1 MRGCLRLV
9 TRSLQLVL
17 TKGSRG
23 SPKLPPADSCRLQE
37 TRKEYSNIQV
47 SSASLK
53 AVMSKKVQTHR
64 PHHLEPSI
72 PTSSISLDDW
82 VPNVSDED
90 IKITYL
96 ILKGTDGRRPAEEA

>member
-1 MRGCLRLV
+1 
-9 TRSLQLVL
+9 
-17 TKGSRG
+17 
-23 SPKLPPADSCRLQE
+23 
-37 TRKEYSNIQV
+37 
-47 SSASLK
+47 
-53 AVMSKKVQTHR
+53 MSKKVQTHR